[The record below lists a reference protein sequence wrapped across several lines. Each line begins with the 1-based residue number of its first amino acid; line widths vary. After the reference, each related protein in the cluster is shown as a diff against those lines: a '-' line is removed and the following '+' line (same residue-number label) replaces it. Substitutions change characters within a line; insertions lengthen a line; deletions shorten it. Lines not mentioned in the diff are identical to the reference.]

1 MAISGPPCLA
11 RSAKSA
17 ECAGMSDL
25 VLHNYYRSSTSYRVR
40 IALEMKGL
48 TYQYVPHHLRHGEHL
63 EPAYLAVNPQG
74 LVPAL
79 ILGDGTLLTQ
89 SLAIIEFLDETR
101 AEPPLLPQDALG
113 RARVRMLAQMI
124 ACDIHPV
131 NNLRVL
137 TSLRTLFGA
146 GDADVAN
153 WFRHWV
159 NEGFQPLE
167 KILASSSETGTFCHG
182 DTPGL
187 ADICLVAQ
195 VASNARFGVDLTP
208 YPTITRV
215 HAACMA
221 VPAFQKAAPENQI
234 DAE

>member
-1 MAISGPPCLA
+1 
-11 RSAKSA
+11 
-17 ECAGMSDL
+17 MSHI

-48 TYQYVPHHLRHGEHL
+48 SYDYVPHHLRHGEHL
-63 EPAYLAVNPQG
+63 EPSYLAINPQG

-79 ILGDGTLLTQ
+79 VLDDGTLLTQ
-89 SLAIIEFLDETR
+89 SLAIIEYLDEIQP
-101 AEPPLLPQDALG
+101 APPLLPQDALG
-113 RARVRMLAQMI
+113 RARVRMVAQMI

-146 GDADVAN
+146 GDQDITN

-167 KILASSSETGTFCHG
+167 KILASSPDTGTFCHG
-182 DTPGL
+182 EAPGL
-187 ADICLVAQ
+187 ADICLAAQ
-195 VASNARFGVDLTP
+195 VTNNARFGVDMAP
-208 YPTITRV
+208 YPTIARI

-221 VPAFQKAAPENQI
+221 LPAFQKAAPRNQI

>member
-1 MAISGPPCLA
+1 
-11 RSAKSA
+11 
-17 ECAGMSDL
+17 MSDI

-48 TYQYVPHHLRHGEHL
+48 TYDYVPHHLRHGEHL

-79 ILGDGTLLTQ
+79 IWKGMLLTQ
-89 SLAIIEFLDETR
+89 SLAIIEFLNETQP
-101 AEPPLLPQDALG
+101 EPPLLPKDTLG

-137 TSLRTLFGA
+137 TSLRTVFGA
-146 GDADVAN
+146 GDEDVVN

-167 KILASSSETGTFCHG
+167 KILAASAETGEFCHG
-182 DTPGL
+182 GTPGL

-195 VASNARFGVDLTP
+195 VTNNARFGVDMTP
-208 YPTITRV
+208 YPTIARIN
-215 HAACMA
+215 AACMTLA
-221 VPAFQKAAPENQI
+221 AFQKAAPQNQV

>member
-1 MAISGPPCLA
+1 
-11 RSAKSA
+11 
-17 ECAGMSDL
+17 MSNM

-48 TYQYVPHHLRHGEHL
+48 SYDYVPHHLRHGEHL
-63 EPAYLAVNPQG
+63 EAAYLAVNPQG

-79 ILGDGTLLTQ
+79 ICNDGTLLTQ
-89 SLAIIEFLDETR
+89 SLAIIEFLDETTP
-101 AEPPLLPQDALG
+101 EPTLLPKDPLG

-146 GDADVAN
+146 GDQDVAN

-159 NEGFQPLE
+159 NEGFGPLE
-167 KILASSSETGTFCHG
+167 TLLTASPETGTFCHG

-195 VASNARFGVDLTP
+195 VTSNARFGVDMTP
-208 YPTITRV
+208 YPTISRIN
-215 HAACMA
+215 AACM
-221 VPAFQKAAPENQI
+221 
-234 DAE
+234 

>member
-1 MAISGPPCLA
+1 
-11 RSAKSA
+11 
-17 ECAGMSDL
+17 MSDL
-25 VLHNYYRSSTSYRVR
+25 VLHNYFRSSTSYRVR

-48 TYQYVPHHLRHGEHL
+48 SYDYVPHHLRHGEHL
-63 EPAYLAVNPQG
+63 EPSYLAVNPQG

-79 ILGDGTLLTQ
+79 VLDDGTLVTQ
-89 SLAIIEFLDETR
+89 SLAIIEYLDEIR
-101 AEPPLLPQDALG
+101 PAPPLLPGDALG

-146 GDADVAN
+146 GDQDVAN

-159 NEGFQPLE
+159 NEGFGPLE
-167 KILASSSETGTFCHG
+167 TLLTAAPETGTFCHG

-195 VASNARFGVDLTP
+195 VTSNARFGVDMTP
-208 YPTITRV
+208 YPTITRIN
-215 HAACMA
+215 AACMA
-221 VPAFQKAAPENQI
+221 LPAFQNAAPMNQI

>member
-1 MAISGPPCLA
+1 
-11 RSAKSA
+11 
-17 ECAGMSDL
+17 MSEF
-25 VLHNYYRSSTSYRVR
+25 VLHNYYRSSTSYRAR

-48 TYQYVPHHLRHGEHL
+48 SYSYVPHHLRHGDHL

-79 ILGDGTLLTQ
+79 VLGDGTLLTQ
-89 SLAIIEFLDETR
+89 SLAIIEYLDEIQP
-101 AEPPLLPQDALG
+101 EPPLLPGDALG

-146 GDADVAN
+146 GDQDITN

-159 NEGFQPLE
+159 NEGFRPLE
-167 KILASSSETGTFCHG
+167 KLLASSPQTGTFCHG
-182 DTPGL
+182 ETPGL

-195 VASNARFGVDLTP
+195 IASNARFGVDLAP
-208 YPTITRV
+208 YPTIARIN
-215 HAACMA
+215 AACMA
-221 VPAFQKAAPENQI
+221 LPAFQKAAPEKQI

>member
-1 MAISGPPCLA
+1 
-11 RSAKSA
+11 
-17 ECAGMSDL
+17 MSEII
-25 VLHNYYRSSTSYRVR
+25 LHNYYRSSTSYRVR
-40 IALEMKGL
+40 IALEMKGIQ
-48 TYQYVPHHLRHGEHL
+48 YRYVPHHLRHGEHL
-63 EPAYLAVNPQG
+63 EPAYLSVNPQG

-79 ILGDGTLLTQ
+79 IWSDGTLLVQ
-89 SLAIIEFLDETR
+89 SLAIIEFLDEV
-101 AEPPLLPQDALG
+101 APNPPLLPSDAAG

-137 TSLRTLFGA
+137 TSLRTVFNA
-146 GDADVAN
+146 GDQDVIN

-167 KILASSSETGTFCHG
+167 KILYSSPETGKFCNG

-195 VASNARFGVDLTP
+195 VVNNARFKVDMSP
-208 YPTITRV
+208 YPTIGRI
-215 HAACMA
+215 HAACMEL
-221 VPAFQKAAPENQI
+221 PAFVRAAPQNQI

>member
-1 MAISGPPCLA
+1 
-11 RSAKSA
+11 
-17 ECAGMSDL
+17 MSEI

-48 TYQYVPHHLRHGEHL
+48 AYRYVAHHLRHGDHR

-79 ILGDGTLLTQ
+79 VWKDGTLLLQ
-89 SLAIIEFLDETR
+89 SLAIMEFLDE
-101 AEPPLLPQDALG
+101 AVPEPPLLPTDPLG

-131 NNLRVL
+131 NNLRIL
-137 TSLRTLFGA
+137 TSLRALYGA
-146 GDADVAN
+146 GDEDIAN

-159 NEGFQPLE
+159 NETFEPLE
-167 KILASSSETGTFCHG
+167 KILASSAGTGTFCHG
-182 DTPGL
+182 ENPGM

-195 VASNARFGVDLTP
+195 VANNARFNVDMTP
-208 YPTITRV
+208 YPVISRID
-215 HAACMA
+215 AAC
-221 VPAFQKAAPENQI
+221 VQLPAFIRAAPANQP
-234 DAE
+234 DAEV

>member
-1 MAISGPPCLA
+1 
-11 RSAKSA
+11 
-17 ECAGMSDL
+17 MSEL
-25 VLHNYYRSSTSYRVR
+25 ILHNYYRSSTSYRVR

-48 TYQYVPHHLRHGEHL
+48 SYDYVPHHLRHGEHL

-89 SLAIIEFLDETR
+89 SLAIIEFLDETSP
-101 AEPPLLPQDALG
+101 EPPLLPRDAAG

-146 GDADVAN
+146 GDEDITN

-167 KILASSSETGTFCHG
+167 KILASSAETGTFCHG
-182 DTPGL
+182 DAPSL
-187 ADICLVAQ
+187 ADICLAAQ
-195 VASNARFGVDLTP
+195 IASNARFGVDLTP
-208 YPTITRV
+208 YPTIARIN
-215 HAACMA
+215 AACMA
-221 VPAFQKAAPENQI
+221 LPAFQKAAPQNQL

>member
-1 MAISGPPCLA
+1 
-11 RSAKSA
+11 
-17 ECAGMSDL
+17 MSDL
-25 VLHNYYRSSTSYRVR
+25 ILHNYYRSSTSYRVR

-63 EPAYLAVNPQG
+63 EPAYLSVNPQG

-79 ILGDGTLLTQ
+79 ILGDDTLLTQ

-101 AEPPLLPQDALG
+101 PEPPLLPQDAPG

-146 GDADVAN
+146 GDEDVAN

-167 KILASSSETGTFCHG
+167 KILTSSAETGTFCYG
-182 DTPGL
+182 ETPGL

-195 VASNARFGVDLTP
+195 VTSNARFGVNLTP
-208 YPTITRV
+208 YPTIARI

-221 VPAFQKAAPENQI
+221 LPAFQKAAPQNQI

>member
-1 MAISGPPCLA
+1 
-11 RSAKSA
+11 
-17 ECAGMSDL
+17 MSNM

-48 TYQYVPHHLRHGEHL
+48 SYDYVPHHLRHGEHL
-63 EPAYLAVNPQG
+63 EAAYLAVNPQG

-79 ILGDGTLLTQ
+79 ICNDGTLLTQ
-89 SLAIIEFLDETR
+89 SLAIIEFLDETTP
-101 AEPPLLPQDALG
+101 EPTLLPKDPLG

-146 GDADVAN
+146 GDQDVAN

-159 NEGFQPLE
+159 NEGFGPLE
-167 KILASSSETGTFCHG
+167 TLLTASPETGTFCHG

-195 VASNARFGVDLTP
+195 VTSNARFGVDMAP
-208 YPTITRV
+208 YPTISRIN
-215 HAACMA
+215 AACMA
-221 VPAFQKAAPENQI
+221 LPAFQKAAPQN
-234 DAE
+234 

>member
-1 MAISGPPCLA
+1 MVMKLY
-11 RSAKSA
+11 
-17 ECAGMSDL
+17 D
-25 VLHNYYRSSTSYRVR
+25 YFRSSAAYRVR
-40 IALEMKGL
+40 IALNLKGL
-48 TYQYVPHHLRHGEHL
+48 APERVFIHLRKN
-63 EPAYLAVNPQG
+63 AQRAADYLAVNPQG

-79 ILGDGTLLTQ
+79 VLDDGTLLTQ
-89 SLAIIEFLDETR
+89 SLAIIEYLDEIQP
-101 AEPPLLPQDALG
+101 APPLLPKDALG

-146 GDADVAN
+146 GDQDITN

-167 KILASSSETGTFCHG
+167 KILASSPQTGTFCHG
-182 DTPGL
+182 EAPGL
-187 ADICLVAQ
+187 ADICLAAQ
-195 VASNARFGVDLTP
+195 ITSNARFGVDLTP
-208 YPTITRV
+208 YPTITRIN
-215 HAACMA
+215 AACLA
-221 VPAFQKAAPENQI
+221 LPAFQKAAPQNQI

>member
-1 MAISGPPCLA
+1 
-11 RSAKSA
+11 
-17 ECAGMSDL
+17 MSDI
-25 VLHNYYRSSTSYRVR
+25 VLHNYFRSSTSYRVR
-40 IALEMKGL
+40 ITLAMKGL
-48 TYQYVPHHLRHGEHL
+48 SYDYVPHHLRHGEHL

-79 ILGDGTLLTQ
+79 VLDDGTLLTQ
-89 SLAIIEFLDETR
+89 SLAIIEYLDEIQPV
-101 AEPPLLPQDALG
+101 PPLLPKDPLG

-146 GDADVAN
+146 GDQDITN

-167 KILASSSETGTFCHG
+167 KILASSPQTGTFCHG
-182 DTPGL
+182 EAAGL
-187 ADICLVAQ
+187 ADICLAAQ
-195 VASNARFGVDLTP
+195 ITSNARFGVDLTP
-208 YPTITRV
+208 YPTITRIN
-215 HAACMA
+215 AACMA
-221 VPAFQKAAPENQI
+221 LPAFQTAAPQNQI

>member
-1 MAISGPPCLA
+1 
-11 RSAKSA
+11 
-17 ECAGMSDL
+17 MSKL

-48 TYQYVPHHLRHGEHL
+48 SYDYIPHHLRHGEHL

-79 ILGDGTLLTQ
+79 VLGDGTLLTQ
-89 SLAIIEFLDETR
+89 SLAIIEFLDETSP
-101 AEPPLLPQDALG
+101 EPPLLPGDAAG

-146 GDADVAN
+146 GDEDVVN

-167 KILASSSETGTFCHG
+167 KILALSAETGTFCHG
-182 DTPGL
+182 DAPGL
-187 ADICLVAQ
+187 ADICLAAQ
-195 VASNARFGVDLTP
+195 IASNARFGVDLTP
-208 YPTITRV
+208 YPT
-215 HAACMA
+215 
-221 VPAFQKAAPENQI
+221 
-234 DAE
+234 

>member
-1 MAISGPPCLA
+1 
-11 RSAKSA
+11 
-17 ECAGMSDL
+17 MSDL

-208 YPTITRV
+208 YPTIIRV

>member
-1 MAISGPPCLA
+1 
-11 RSAKSA
+11 
-17 ECAGMSDL
+17 MSDI
-25 VLHNYYRSSTSYRVR
+25 VLHNYFRSSTSYRVR

-48 TYQYVPHHLRHGEHL
+48 SYDYVPHHLRHGEHL

-79 ILGDGTLLTQ
+79 VLDDGTLLTQ
-89 SLAIIEFLDETR
+89 SLAIIEYLDEIQP
-101 AEPPLLPQDALG
+101 APPLLPKDALG

-146 GDADVAN
+146 GDQDITN

-159 NEGFQPLE
+159 NEGFQPFE
-167 KILASSSETGTFCHG
+167 KILASSPQTGTFCHG
-182 DTPGL
+182 EMPGL
-187 ADICLVAQ
+187 ADICLAAQ
-195 VASNARFGVDLTP
+195 VTSNARFGVDLAP
-208 YPTITRV
+208 YPMITRIN
-215 HAACMA
+215 AACMA
-221 VPAFQKAAPENQI
+221 LPAFQKAAPQNQI